1 MLSATLADGH
11 RRGAVWSSEAALV
24 VSRRDMLLAGFN
36 SAKAALS
43 REGMPLLVRDSG
55 GTAVLPGPG
64 IVTLSL
70 VHAPCSRNLDES
82 YESLRAVDGAFCDG
96 KHNLVVDGR
105 KFAGTAQRRQSRR
118 FTAALAHAVLLID
131 VDVQA
136 MTRGINRFYSLAG
149 ATQRFSPDGCFSL
162 RELPAAANYPNL
174 QARAIADLSRAA
186 AAWVAEPPI

>member
-1 MLSATLADGH
+1 
-11 RRGAVWSSEAALV
+11 
-24 VSRRDMLLAGFN
+24 
-36 SAKAALS
+36 
-43 REGMPLLVRDSG
+43 MPLLVRDSG
-55 GTAVLPGPG
+55 GTAVLQGPG

-82 YESLRAVDGAFCDG
+82 YGSLRAVAAAAFAPWGIEIGFGAVDGAFCDG
-96 KHNLVVDGR
+96 KHNLVVHGR

-162 RELPAAANYPNL
+162 RELPALANCADL
-174 QARAIADLSRAA
+174 EVRAIAELSRAS
-186 AAWVAEPPI
+186 AAWLAEA